1 MYKIE
6 THCHTAEVSGCA
18 RVTAEKTVELYKK
31 AGYSGIIL
39 TNHFSEVTFKN
50 VRGGWKERIDFFM
63 KGYHMLCSLAN
74 DMDIL
79 LGMELRCSDS
89 HNDYLVYGITESF
102 LRKYNN
108 SRTSLIDM
116 KINEASEIIH
126 SSGLLIY
133 QAHPFR
139 NNMKVV
145 DPALLDG
152 IEVYNGHN
160 NHASRNDIAEMWA
173 DKYHLR
179 KISGSDFHYPQHEGR
194 GGILCEHRIT
204 NNKVLLEVLN
214 NNPELIRTPDG
225 FNKN

>member
-6 THCHTAEVSGCA
+6 THCHTSEVSGCS
-18 RVTAEKTVELYKK
+18 RVTAEETAKLYKK
-31 AGYSGIIL
+31 AGYSAIIL
-39 TNHFSEVTFKN
+39 TNHFSESTFKH

-63 KGYHMLCSLAN
+63 KGYHKLYNLAV

-102 LRKYNN
+102 LRRHN
-108 SRTSLIDM
+108 SSKSSLTGM
-116 KINEASEIIH
+116 KVNEASEIIR
-126 SSGLLIY
+126 SNGLLMY

-139 NNMKVV
+139 NKMKVV

-152 IEVYNGHN
+152 IEVYNGHK

-173 DKYHLR
+173 DKYHLK
-179 KISGSDFHYPQHEGR
+179 KISGSDFHYPLHEGR

-204 NNKVLLEVLN
+204 NNKELLEVLN
-214 NNPELIRTPDG
+214 NDPELIKTPDG
-225 FNKN
+225 FIKF